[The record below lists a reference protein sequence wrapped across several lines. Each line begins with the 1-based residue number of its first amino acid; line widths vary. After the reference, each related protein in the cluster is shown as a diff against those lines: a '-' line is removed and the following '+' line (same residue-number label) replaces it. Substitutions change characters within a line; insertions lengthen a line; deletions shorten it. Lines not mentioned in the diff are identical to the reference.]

1 MQTHFNFFH
10 LPHHKTKELTP
21 FYIAVVLRTFVISF
35 LVLFLPVLIMNTY
48 LAYGERT
55 AMAIAIGYFM
65 FTAIIQMFLVVIVSR
80 AASIGGLRSNFLI
93 SQFCLILFI
102 ICIQIQ
108 LYAVAFFLL
117 GFAAMFWWYSYHIY
131 FTGFGKRDE
140 YGKEIGIMEAVS
152 ILSGA
157 IAPIIGGLILVNS
170 GIIKFYAVGIIA
182 LFFSVFFIFWFKEPR
197 HLKTVRFTDM
207 YRIYKHNKND
217 FWAFIGGGAEEAI
230 STIIWPVLLYLL
242 FKDYFKIGTYFSI
255 VMISVVVINYIVGSL
270 TDTSKKEK
278 LEEIGSIAVFF
289 SWLGRAF
296 VQNPLLLS
304 IMEVLYKLFLSFF
317 KLPLLAIAYSHAAVE
332 NEEYIAFREFTYK
345 IGAVAGYFCFIV
357 ILFSGMPVWTILIC
371 SAVFSLLPLTVRKK
385 KDKFL
390 TNVMP
395 Q

>member
-1 MQTHFNFFH
+1 
-10 LPHHKTKELTP
+10 
-21 FYIAVVLRTFVISF
+21 
-35 LVLFLPVLIMNTY
+35 MNTY